1 VRVPSYAVWEV
12 AVFVLNVLAFI
23 LVGFQ
28 LRQIVVRDGWTRHI
42 PRRRRRVRRG
52 DRRAHP
58 LGVRRRGG
66 EPLALPRRS
75 ERDVVSLSG
84 RAAYVVG
91 WCGMR
96 GTVTLAARARPASQ
110 LPYRDIIFFTSF
122 AVVLV
127 TLVVQGMTLR
137 PLLSWLDLHDDGTV
151 EREVQHA
158 RTEILHAALD
168 AVRTCGGGETA
179 ELLRR
184 RYELRLR
191 HAEGHE
197 HNDDDTHDAE
207 IIRTALAASGAG

>member
-1 VRVPSYAVWEV
+1 M
-12 AVFVLNVLAFI
+12 
-23 LVGFQ
+23 
-28 LRQIVVRDGWTRHI
+28 
-42 PRRRRRVRRG
+42 
-52 DRRAHP
+52 
-58 LGVRRRGG
+58 
-66 EPLALPRRS
+66 
-75 ERDVVSLSG
+75 VSLSG

-96 GTVTLAARARPASQ
+96 GTVTLAAALALPANF
-110 LPYRDIIFFTSF
+110 PHRDIIFFTSF

-137 PLLSWLDLHDDGTV
+137 PLLSMLDLHDDGTV

-158 RTEILHAALD
+158 RTEILHAALN

-197 HNDDDTHDAE
+197 HNDDDAQDAE
-207 IIRTALAASGAG
+207 IIRTALAAERRRLIEMRDDSTIGDAAFQQVEQELDLRELELMEIAEA